1 MEGSG
6 KSEGD
11 SGSGKEGSES
21 SESQK
26 EGKANGEVQKQSRL
40 ILPEPSQ
47 NDGVENDL
55 TFGVASRDENLNGPV
70 VSEEANYMMVSG
82 KEADLIV

>member
-1 MEGSG
+1 M
-6 KSEGD
+6 
-11 SGSGKEGSES
+11 
-21 SESQK
+21 
-26 EGKANGEVQKQSRL
+26 

-47 NDGVENDL
+47 KDGVENDL
-55 TFGVASRDENLNGPV
+55 TFGAASRDEKLNGPV